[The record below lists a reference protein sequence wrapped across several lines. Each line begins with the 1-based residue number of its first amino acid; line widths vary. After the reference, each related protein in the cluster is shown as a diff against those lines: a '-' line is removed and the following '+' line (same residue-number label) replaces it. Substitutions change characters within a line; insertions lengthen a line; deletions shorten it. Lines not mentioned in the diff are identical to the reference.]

1 MDSHWVMGLAR
12 PDGMIA
18 EFFSNRA
25 LMAALLAWLIAQFLK
40 VPIEYLETRR
50 INWALWFSAG
60 GMPSSHS
67 ALITSA
73 TLSIGLYHGFD
84 HPVFALAVAVWMV
97 VTYDA
102 AGVRRQAGF
111 HAQRI
116 NLLIDELIKGHPI
129 SEKRL
134 KEVLGHT
141 PRQVL
146 AGVLLGI
153 AVSLIDWA
161 LH

>member
-1 MDSHWVMGLAR
+1 MQELLRFNALSG
-12 PDGMIA
+12 
-18 EFFSNRA
+18 EFSRVFDNQV
-25 LMAALLAWLIAQFLK
+25 LLAALTAWLLAQFLK
-40 VPIEYLETRR
+40 VPIEYFETRR
-50 INWALWFSAG
+50 MNWALWFSAG

-67 ALITSA
+67 SLVTAV
-73 TLSIGLYHGFD
+73 TLSIGLNAGFD
-84 HPVFALAVAVWMV
+84 TPLFALSVAVWMV
-97 VTYDA
+97 VIYDA

-116 NLLIDELIKGHPI
+116 NLLIEELIQGHPI

-146 AGVLLGI
+146 AGILLGAAI
-153 AVSLIDWA
+153 ALLFWGLGGA
-161 LH
+161 